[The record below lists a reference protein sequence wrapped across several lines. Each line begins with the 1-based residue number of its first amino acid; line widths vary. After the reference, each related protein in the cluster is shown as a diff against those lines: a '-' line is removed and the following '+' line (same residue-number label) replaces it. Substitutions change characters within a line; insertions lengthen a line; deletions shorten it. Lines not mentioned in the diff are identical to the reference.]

1 MEEGQ
6 QKGDA
11 SVYSHENKKFK
22 SFIKTA
28 ERKLTTLTQFAQAQ
42 NFNSNKAKQHIKPE
56 SKLSIQNLLMR
67 MTWLLSAKPP
77 SSRSASLLISKEA
90 WLYAT

>member
-42 NFNSNKAKQHIKPE
+42 NFNVQ
-56 SKLSIQNLLMR
+56 
-67 MTWLLSAKPP
+67 
-77 SSRSASLLISKEA
+77 
-90 WLYAT
+90 